1 MSDSQNI
8 LTNRG
13 KKLSALC
20 ALLKY
25 KQSHIHYRN
34 QLRKKGKMKCIRI
47 ASDEDPNIISSAP
60 SGSRAVPGRGREMK
74 LTHLS
79 DLR

>member
-8 LTNRG
+8 LTNRA
-13 KKLSALC
+13 KKNSALC

-34 QLRKKGKMKCIRI
+34 QWRNKGKMKCIRI

-60 SGSRAVPGRGREMK
+60 SGSRAVPGRGRELK